1 MTSSYRADSQKMRFG
16 IPSRFLL
23 PPSFSVRLY
32 AGILSF
38 VCAETLTGS
47 SLYWVLN
54 PFVYIVVF
62 PLYLLHI
69 LFFYSLAHHLKR
81 DSLPDLYI
89 FGMLFG
95 LYESWVTKVL
105 WAGYPDKDH
114 FILGSFLGHGIHETA
129 VLVFYFHSF
138 VSFIFPLVIIGSIF
152 PQTSDEI
159 KIQNKFYGGERLYK
173 ILFWF
178 SFTVLS
184 LGPSQHFASIF
195 HPFLHWIPTLI
206 LAFTGYRWVQHSI
219 KKAGNPKTITFALS
233 VRGTIICGILIL
245 LLYIVTYTLFLPEK
259 TPALWVHM
267 VTILLYVTLLA
278 ALLFTKPTT
287 DNIIKDVQT
296 PTARYFFSILIL
308 MTCVTTLIAI
318 IRIFIPQSV
327 LIIASIGFLMMMF
340 MGFIL
345 LWRLTLTRFI
355 KHQ

>member
-1 MTSSYRADSQKMRFG
+1 MPPNILARFSLS
-16 IPSRFLL
+16 PAST
-23 PPSFSVRLY
+23 VRLY

-54 PFVYIVVF
+54 PFVYIVVI

-89 FGMLFG
+89 FGMFFG

-105 WAGYPDKDH
+105 WAGYPHEDH

-129 VLVFYFHSF
+129 VLVFYFHAF

-159 KIQNKFYGGERLYK
+159 KIQKSFYNGGKFFK

-178 SFTVLS
+178 SFIVLS
-184 LGPSQHFASIF
+184 LGPSQHFATIF
-195 HPFLHWIPTLI
+195 HPFLHWVPTLF
-206 LAFTGYRWVQHSI
+206 LVFAGYQSAQRSI
-219 KKAGNPKTITFALS
+219 KNAGNPKTINFALS

-245 LLYIVTYTLFLPEK
+245 VQYIITYILFVPEK
-259 TPALWVHM
+259 TPALWVHLI
-267 VTILLYVTLLA
+267 TILMYVALIA
-278 ALLFTKPTT
+278 ALLYTKPVT
-287 DNIIKDVQT
+287 DKIIEDVQP
-296 PTARYFFSILIL
+296 PTARQFFRSLTFMAL
-308 MTCVTTLIAI
+308 ATTLVAI
-318 IRIFIPQSV
+318 IRIFIPQPI
-327 LIIASIGFLMMMF
+327 LIMAAIGFIMMMF

-355 KHQ
+355 KRQ